1 MVHLCHN
8 ALGEGHSDLSS
19 VMGLHLPGSACQA
32 IEANKKRALPI
43 MDSLGG
49 FSKRFDSGPSTV
61 DRECYLRDLAEAF
74 LG

>member
-1 MVHLCHN
+1 
-8 ALGEGHSDLSS
+8 
-19 VMGLHLPGSACQA
+19 MGLHLPGSACQA

-61 DRECYLRDLAEAF
+61 DRQCYLRDLAEAL